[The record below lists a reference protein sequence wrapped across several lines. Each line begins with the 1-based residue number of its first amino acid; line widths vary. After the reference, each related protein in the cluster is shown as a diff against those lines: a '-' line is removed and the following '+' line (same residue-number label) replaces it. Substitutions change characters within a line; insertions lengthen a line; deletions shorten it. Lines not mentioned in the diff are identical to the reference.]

1 MLLLHLAAATWT
13 PWSGEQ
19 PRTPPRVPSVGLDL
33 HAAAP
38 FLASASAPA
47 SAVADPP
54 PAVSLHILPNNEEE
68 GLLAASVDGS
78 ARRPTPGLRFAFRM
92 LQAETPRAEGFFGST
107 YLEANFT
114 LAAGATLDRA
124 RFAEGLATYLHLA
137 APDQIELSPAEAAG
151 EQGQAAARPAFRRR
165 RAGKQG
171 YPGATSSGKRSAAGK
186 DQDRTKWLRSSSMR
200 SRARAASS
208 NSSALACSNISF
220 SSATICFSTS
230 FWLKT
235 SPR

>member
-33 HAAAP
+33 HSAAP

-47 SAVADPP
+47 SAAADPP

-124 RFAEGLATYLHLA
+124 RFASGLATYLHLA
-137 APDQIELSPAEAAG
+137 APCLL
-151 EQGQAAARPAFRRR
+151 
-165 RAGKQG
+165 
-171 YPGATSSGKRSAAGK
+171 Y
-186 DQDRTKWLRSSSMR
+186 
-200 SRARAASS
+200 
-208 NSSALACSNISF
+208 
-220 SSATICFSTS
+220 
-230 FWLKT
+230 T
-235 SPR
+235 SPSPRDS